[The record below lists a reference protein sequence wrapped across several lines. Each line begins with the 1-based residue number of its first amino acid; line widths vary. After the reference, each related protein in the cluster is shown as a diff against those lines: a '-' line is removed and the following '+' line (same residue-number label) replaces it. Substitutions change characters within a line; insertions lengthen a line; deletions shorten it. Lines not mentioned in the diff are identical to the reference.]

1 MTLLHICPRED
12 WLAARAAGVYAGD
25 TLETEGFIHLSRRD
39 QVLKPANLRFK
50 GRSGL
55 VLLEIDEERLP
66 APPTWEP
73 GVPDADVLY
82 PHVYGPIPLG
92 AVVAVHAFPP
102 LPDGSFEIPPGV
114 G

>member
-1 MTLLHICPRED
+1 MTLLHICPRD
-12 WLAARAAGVYAGD
+12 AWLSARAAGEYAAD
-25 TLETEGFIHLSRRD
+25 TLATEGFIHLSRRD
-39 QVLKPANLRFK
+39 QVLRPADLRFR
-50 GRSGL
+50 GQSGL
-55 VLLEIDEERLP
+55 VLLEIDETRLT
-66 APPTWEP
+66 APLAWEP

-82 PHVYGPIPLG
+82 PHVYGPIPLA

>member
-1 MTLLHICPRED
+1 MTLLHICPREA
-12 WLAARAAGVYAGD
+12 WLEARTAGVYAGD

-39 QVLKPANLRFK
+39 QVLRPAHFRFR
-50 GRSGL
+50 GRTGL
-55 VLLEIDEERLP
+55 VLLEIDEERLSE
-66 APPTWEP
+66 PPRWEP
-73 GVPDADVLY
+73 GAPDEDELY
-82 PHVYGPIPLG
+82 PHVYGPIPLA